1 MLWVLLAL
9 PVLAAVACAVL
20 AHLICF
26 RQSLPDFRDTEA
38 LKNRGWGAQAEEVAA
53 FRDWLAKKT
62 TVEVQVDS
70 DDELTLRGLLVP
82 RKDAVGTA
90 LLFHGCRSGCL
101 ADFAGIGQFLY
112 SKGYNLILT
121 DARAHGAS
129 GGHWCTY
136 GLWERF
142 DVRAWCNYCTIR
154 FPDGHPVFVF
164 GQGMG
169 AAAALAAAEFDL
181 PGNVRG
187 IVAEGAY
194 TSPREIL
201 EQALSKTPFPAGAA
215 LRMANA
221 YTRLAFGIDLRRD
234 PGAEDAARG
243 AAYPALILHGGAD
256 AVVPPDMARR
266 LFSAY
271 GYDKQLMVVENAPH
285 ARCRSTEPERWDD
298 AVGFFL
304 DAHLKHE

>member
-38 LKNRGWGAQAEEVAA
+38 LKSRGWGVRADEIAV

-62 TVEVQVDS
+62 AVEVRVDS
-70 DDELTLRGLLVP
+70 DDELPLRGLLVT
-82 RKDAVGTA
+82 RKDAVGTVI
-90 LLFHGCRSGCL
+90 LFHGCRSGYL
-101 ADFAGIGQFLY
+101 ADFPGIGQFLY
-112 SKGYNLILT
+112 EKGYNLLLT
-121 DARAHGAS
+121 DARAHGSS
-129 GGHWCTY
+129 GGRWCTY

-142 DVRAWCNYCTIR
+142 DVRAWCNYCAIR
-154 FPDGHPVFVF
+154 FPDGHPVFVL

-169 AAAALAAAEFDL
+169 AAAALAAAELDL

-201 EQALSKTPFPAGAA
+201 EQAIARTPLPAGAV
-215 LRMANA
+215 LRMANF
-221 YTRLAFGIDLRRD
+221 YTRVFLGFDLRRD
-234 PGAEDAARG
+234 PGAEDAVRG
-243 AAYPALILHGGAD
+243 ATYPALILHGGGD
-256 AVVPPDMARR
+256 SVVPPEMARR
-266 LFSAY
+266 LFTAY
-271 GYDKQLMVVENAPH
+271 GYDKQLLIVENAPH
-285 ARCRSTEPERWDD
+285 VCCRFAAPERWDD

-304 DAHLKHE
+304 DAYLKHE